1 MPDSRLILITEDD
14 PDTALLLER
23 ALGRAGHRTVLA
35 TSGEAALRL
44 ARQHSP
50 DLVLL
55 DWDLPG
61 IDGIDVCKTLRSQSA
76 APIMMVTGHSAVA
89 DRVRGLEGG
98 ADDYLVK
105 PFEMSEL
112 LARVQVQ
119 LRRLAPPGPAALAFA
134 DLTLWPEARRVT
146 RGERELTLTKT
157 EFALLETLMRH
168 PRQVLRREQLL
179 ETVWGYDF
187 DGEDNVLD
195 VYIRYVRQKLEAGG
209 EARLIQTVRGVGFAL
224 RAESAA
230 SRG

>member
-1 MPDSRLILITEDD
+1 MNDSRLILITEDD

-23 ALGRAGHRTVLA
+23 ALGRAGHRTLLA

-44 ARQHSP
+44 VRQHLP

-61 IDGIDVCKTLRSQSA
+61 IAGIDVCRTLRSQSS
-76 APIMMVTGHSAVA
+76 APIMMVTGHSEVA
-89 DRVRGLEGG
+89 DRVKGLEGG

-105 PFEMSEL
+105 PFEMTEL

-119 LRRLAPPGPAALAFA
+119 LRRLAPTAPSALVFA
-134 DLTLWPEARRVT
+134 DLTLWPEARRVM
-146 RGERELTLTKT
+146 RGDRAVTLTKT
-157 EFALLETLMRH
+157 EFDLLEALMRY
-168 PRQVLRREQLL
+168 PRQVLRRAQLL

-209 EARLIQTVRGVGFAL
+209 EARLIQTVRGVGFML
-224 RAESAA
+224 Q
-230 SRG
+230 